1 MTARRSFL
9 TDHSGS
15 SAAEFALVL
24 PAVLLFLLGII
35 DVGRFAW
42 SLNEVEK
49 ATQVGARHAVVT
61 NIVAT
66 GFNDADFADACGE
79 TPLNV
84 GDRVACADAFPPV
97 TCDAAGCAC
106 AGGDCGAVDA
116 GGYDGDAF
124 QGILARMRRI
134 APYIAAG
141 NLTVTYSPSG
151 LGYHGDPAC
160 FGVQTK
166 AGCEVDGEIVNQ
178 SDVAPIV
185 TVRVGSVS
193 FQPITFGLFSG
204 GITIPARSYSLSME
218 DGYGVKAN

>member
-1 MTARRSFL
+1 MTVRRSFL
-9 TDHSGS
+9 ADASGS

-66 GFNDADFADACGE
+66 GFNDADFADACGD
-79 TPLNV
+79 PLIV
-84 GDRVACADAFPPV
+84 GDRIACADAFPPV
-97 TCDAAGCAC
+97 TCNEAGCGC

-124 QGILARMRRI
+124 QAILSRMRRI
-134 APYIAAG
+134 APYIGAG

-185 TVRVGSVS
+185 TVRVGAIE
-193 FQPITFGLFSG
+193 FRPITFGLFSG
-204 GITIPARSYSLSME
+204 GVTIPARSYSLSME
-218 DGYGVKAN
+218 DGYGVKAH

>member
-1 MTARRSFL
+1 VIARRSFL
-9 TDHSGS
+9 ADSSGS

-24 PAVLLFLLGII
+24 PAVMIFLLGII

-49 ATQVGARHAVVT
+49 ATQVGARHAIVT

-66 GFNDADFADACGE
+66 GFKSANFADACGE
-79 TPLNV
+79 PLV
-84 GDRVACADAFPPV
+84 IGERIACADAFPPV

-106 AGGDCGAVDA
+106 AGGDCGPVDA
-116 GGYDGDAF
+116 DAYDGDAF
-124 QGILARMRRI
+124 QAILSRMRRI
-134 APYIAAG
+134 APYIDAG

-160 FGVQTK
+160 FGVQTD
-166 AGCEVDGEIVNQ
+166 AGCEVDGEVADQ
-178 SDVAPIV
+178 PDVAPIV
-185 TVRVGSVS
+185 TVRVSAIE
-193 FQPITFGLFSG
+193 FRPMTFGLFSG
-204 GITIPARSYSLSME
+204 GVAIPARSYSLSME